1 MKKIYAFIFLS
12 LLVNSV
18 IAQQFASSVINFSS
32 QYSATSWSAAQATG
46 TVNTYPNY
54 GDIAT
59 AWTSVSSSGTREYI
73 SLGYSNPIQVSQIL
87 IYETY
92 NCGAV
97 DTVYLRNSA
106 TGTWNMV
113 YSATAQTLTAVARIN
128 NVVIATTS
136 YLANGVRLA
145 LNNAA
150 IPGWNEIDAVSINN
164 IVQPVG
170 ILEQE
175 LANVEFKLYPNP
187 SSGNF
192 KINAASSFTD
202 GTVLIF

>member
-1 MKKIYAFIFLS
+1 
-12 LLVNSV
+12 
-18 IAQQFASSVINFSS
+18 
-32 QYSATSWSAAQATG
+32 
-46 TVNTYPNY
+46 
-54 GDIAT
+54 
-59 AWTSVSSSGTREYI
+59 
-73 SLGYSNPIQVSQIL
+73 
-87 IYETY
+87 
-92 NCGAV
+92 
-97 DTVYLRNSA
+97 
-106 TGTWNMV
+106 
-113 YSATAQTLTAVARIN
+113 
-128 NVVIATTS
+128 
-136 YLANGVRLA
+136 LANGVRLA

-202 GTVLIF
+202 GTVLIFDITGKEVYRTFITDSNSKVTSELAPGVYFVKIQNDRFQSKTQKLIITN